1 MHVSDEEILRRVQQ
15 GERTAFV
22 QIFDRYYQRVER
34 YACRKLMNI
43 ESAAD
48 IASETFHRAF
58 RSVDTFRIGQISYL
72 AYLYIICRRL
82 VATEISKRIAA
93 PFLSLDD
100 LEDHLLP
107 EYSKADMALE
117 SVLDSERS
125 CMLQFALNC
134 LDTDDREVVH
144 LAFEK
149 DISRK
154 DIAEIMG
161 KPSVSAVTSHLHR
174 AMTRLRGIVHKQGY
188 FKLIPQQEG
197 REHAHRG

>member
-1 MHVSDEEILRRVQQ
+1 MHLTDEEILRRVQQ

-34 YACRKLMNI
+34 YACRKLSNI
-43 ESAAD
+43 EAGAD

-93 PFLSLDD
+93 PFLSVDD

-107 EYSKADMALE
+107 EYSKNDVALD
-117 SVLDSERS
+117 SVLTNERS
-125 CMLQFALNC
+125 TMLHFALGC
-134 LDTDDREVVH
+134 LDTDDREVIH

-149 DISRK
+149 DISRR

-174 AMTRLRGIVHKQGY
+174 AMTRLKLIVHKQGY
-188 FKLIPQQEG
+188 FTLIPEQEG
-197 REHAHRG
+197 REHVLRG